1 MDRKALRNK
10 FKESIQPMGIYQI
23 RNILNGKIFVGSSI
37 NLQGIINRH
46 TFQLQAGLHMNKPL
60 QRDFLE
66 FGQAN
71 FAFEILD
78 TLQPK
83 EAGKGD
89 CAEELRTLEELWR
102 ERLRPEIEKGYHHG

>member
-1 MDRKALRNK
+1 MDRKALKNK
-10 FKESIQPMGIYQI
+10 YKESIQPMGIYQI

-46 TFQLQAGLHMNKPL
+46 RFQLKAGLHMNKTL

-66 FGQAN
+66 IGAAN
-71 FAFEILD
+71 FAFEVLD

-89 CAEELRTLEELWR
+89 YAEELKMLEELWR
-102 ERLRPEIEKGYHHG
+102 ERLRPALEKGYQHG